1 MTRVHGDITATISL
15 TQDNRNLGNRRFG
28 ISIQYLRTMADHT
41 GMFLVDARQIARHI
55 FQRDNRNIERIA
67 ETDKT
72 CSFIGTVAIQYT
84 CQHHRLIS
92 NETDSFTTHAAKT
105 DHNVGCPQLL
115 YFQEV
120 GIIHDTFDNV
130 TNIVRLFRICRNHI
144 FDVHYRS
151 GFLRL
156 YHFCTFLVI
165 PRDKTNQ
172 TFNLLET
179 LLLALCVEM
188 SITGCFRMDTCTTQ
202 VFHRNIFAQHGLDHI
217 RTCNKHLGDI
227 LYYKYE
233 VR

>member
-72 CSFIGTVAIQYT
+72 CSFIGTVAI
-84 CQHHRLIS
+84 
-92 NETDSFTTHAAKT
+92 
-105 DHNVGCPQLL
+105 
-115 YFQEV
+115 
-120 GIIHDTFDNV
+120 IHDTFDNV

-156 YHFCTFLVI
+156 YHFSTFLVI
-165 PRDKTNQ
+165 PGDKTNQ

-188 SITGCFRMDTCTTQ
+188 SITSCFRMDTCTTQ
-202 VFHRNIFAQHGLDHI
+202 IFHRNIFAQHGLDHI